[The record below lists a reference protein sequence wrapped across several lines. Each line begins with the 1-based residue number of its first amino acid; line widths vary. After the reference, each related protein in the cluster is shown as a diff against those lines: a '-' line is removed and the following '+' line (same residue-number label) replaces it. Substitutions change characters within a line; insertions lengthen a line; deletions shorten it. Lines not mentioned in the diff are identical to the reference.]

1 MEVFLS
7 QQLGTRK
14 GDLSYRRGTGTL
26 DQAPAV
32 LFSEVMLLPSIRT
45 GRRIQFWK
53 DPPPSPQKEVG
64 RGWRLCVGG

>member
-32 LFSEVMLLPSIRT
+32 LFSEVTLLPSIRT
-45 GRRIQFWK
+45 GKWIQFWK
-53 DPPPSPQKEVG
+53 DPLPPHRRKWEG
-64 RGWRLCVGG
+64 AGDCV